1 MKKRITITLEEDVL
15 KWLDKNIQKKRFH
28 NYQHAIDYCLS
39 QIMNEENITIPED
52 LLERIESI
60 IKSGKGGYVD
70 KTSFVLEAIRKRIE
84 ELGFADFYK

>member
-1 MKKRITITLEEDVL
+1 MKKRITITLEDDVL

-39 QIMNEENITIPED
+39 QVMNEESITIPED

>member
-1 MKKRITITLEEDVL
+1 MKKRITITLEDDVL

-84 ELGFADFYK
+84 ELGFTDFYK